1 MKHIFNASAVVV
13 ALALL
18 LNQWQLG
25 ALQHHIQQV
34 QAGPIAAAAAAET
47 NAGSSAAPSG
57 SMQQLAQKLIAR
69 GIPPV
74 YGAELDVSFDN
85 AAAAIP
91 VLSRYEQEAR
101 PEKLSGEALA
111 RYIDIGS
118 RISCEF
124 CCTARTLVF
133 SDGRKACAC
142 AHSEAMRGIMAY
154 LLTEH
159 PDMSNQEVYNEVAK
173 WKSAF
178 FPGPTVQKAAAGAG
192 GGATQGLPPQVGG
205 C

>member
-1 MKHIFNASAVVV
+1 MKHVFNASAVVV
-13 ALALL
+13 ALALI
-18 LNQWQLG
+18 LNQWQLS
-25 ALQHHIQQV
+25 ALQHHIQQAHAKPMANEEPV
-34 QAGPIAAAAAAET
+34 A
-47 NAGSSAAPSG
+47 AAPSG
-57 SMQQLAQKLIAR
+57 DIQQLMSQLIAR

-74 YGAELDVSFDN
+74 YGAELGVNFDD

-91 VLSRYEQEAR
+91 ILSPLEQDAR
-101 PEKLSGEALA
+101 PEKLSGEVLE

-133 SDGRKACAC
+133 RDGRKACAC
-142 AHSEAMRGIMAY
+142 AHSEAMRGIMAH
-154 LLTEH
+154 LLTQY
-159 PDMSNQEVYNEVAK
+159 PDMSNQQVYNEVAK

-178 FPGPTVQKAAAGAG
+178 FPGPTVQKAMAGQG
-192 GGATQGLPPQVGG
+192 GGQATQGLPPQVGG

>member
-1 MKHIFNASAVVV
+1 MKHLFNASALVI
-13 ALALL
+13 ALALI

-25 ALQHHIQQV
+25 ALQHHIQKA
-34 QAGPIAAAAAAET
+34 QAAPLAATAQLSADAAQT
-47 NAGSSAAPSG
+47 APSG
-57 SMQQLAQKLIAR
+57 AIQQAMQQLIAR

-74 YGAELDVSFDN
+74 YGAELEVSFDD

-91 VLSRYEQEAR
+91 ILSPHEQDAR
-101 PEKLSGEALA
+101 PDKLTGKALE

-124 CCTARTLVF
+124 CCSARTLVF

-142 AHSEAMRGIMAY
+142 AHSEAMRGVMAH
-154 LLTEH
+154 LLTAH
-159 PDMSNQEVYNEVAK
+159 SDMSDQQIYNEVAK

-178 FPGPTVQKAAAGAG
+178 FPGPTVQKAVAGQG
-192 GGATQGLPPQVGG
+192 GGPATQGLPPQVGG